1 MIRGLPASI
10 FLHVAVV
17 GLGYLSWPVIASDDR
32 SSEELFIVPVDL
44 VDLSETTNIA
54 AVTEVA
60 PAEEPPIEA
69 NEEDEPIDPDI
80 EELLDEALPEDEL
93 ATSGEFQPPEQA
105 VPEETVPDFVADAE
119 TVDAETAPPDT
130 TQPLAA
136 DSLDSFL
143 SQAESTFSSERPTR
157 TQQTP
162 LPPPRR
168 ELEDNTEAP
177 MVRRGA
183 GARSANTARLESLL
197 YSQLYRCWDGVD
209 DQPQPDQL
217 NVSLSVELDI
227 SGNLKGNIRWISPSR
242 PPLGRSPMRVAMER
256 AQRAVQK
263 CAPYNLPRQEY
274 ASWQTINVNLG
285 PAFKSTMND

>member
-1 MIRGLPASI
+1 MVRGLPASI
-10 FLHVAVV
+10 LLHLAVV

-32 SSEELFIVPVDL
+32 SSEDLFIVPVEL

-54 AVTEVA
+54 AVTEEA
-60 PAEEPPIEA
+60 PAEEPPVEA
-69 NEEDEPIDPDI
+69 VEEEPTETAM
-80 EELLDEALPEDEL
+80 EELLDELLPEDEL
-93 ATSGEFQPPEQA
+93 ATSGEFQQPEQA
-105 VPEETVPDFVADAE
+105 VPEETAPDFVP
-119 TVDAETAPPDT
+119 DAETAEPETAESDT

-157 TQQTP
+157 TQQEP
-162 LPPPRR
+162 LRVPERQ
-168 ELEDNTEAP
+168 LEDNTQAP
-177 MVRRGA
+177 IVRRGA
-183 GARSANTARLESLL
+183 GARSANTARLEALL

-242 PPLGRSPMRVAMER
+242 LPLGRSPMRVAMER

-274 ASWQTINVNLG
+274 SSWQTINVNLG
-285 PAFKSTMND
+285 PAFKSTTND